1 MPERGRRRLHI
12 SYELLSCS
20 FEEHALVG
28 TDAAAIR
35 PEDDLIARELDGT
48 RWYRCLRCDSWV
60 AMAPPSEPRRAF
72 PPDRDEIELPLR
84 GRPLRDRYV
93 LRLIA
98 LDRAIH
104 VVVLG
109 ALAVAIFVFVTHR
122 SQLQQAVY
130 RILGDVQG
138 GVGGAAH
145 TVHRGFLGE
154 LDKVVSLRPQ
164 TLEIAGGLVAG
175 YAVLE
180 GVEMVGLWYGR
191 RWAEYLTFVA
201 TTVLLPLEVY
211 ELTTRITA
219 LKVTALLINLAIV
232 AYLLFAKRLFG
243 LRGGEAAQKAI
254 RQRETGWS
262 AIERATPPTLGAPR
276 DNAAP
281 PVSPGPAREAGP
293 TSRRG
298 AVP

>member
-1 MPERGRRRLHI
+1 MPERRRRRLHI
-12 SYELLSCS
+12 SYELLSCAT
-20 FEEHALVG
+20 EDHALVG
-28 TDAAAIR
+28 TDAATIR
-35 PEDDLIARELDGT
+35 PEDYLIARELDGG

-60 AMAPPSEPRRAF
+60 AMAPPAEPRRAH

-98 LDRAIH
+98 LDRAVH
-104 VVVLG
+104 VVVLS

-138 GVGGAAH
+138 GVGGPAH

-154 LDKVVSLRPQ
+154 LDKVVSLQPH

-180 GVEMVGLWYGR
+180 AVEMVGLWYGR

-219 LKVTALLINLAIV
+219 LKVIALVVNLAIV
-232 AYLLFAKRLFG
+232 VYLLLAKRLFG
-243 LRGGEAAQKAI
+243 LRGGERALQAI
-254 RQRETGWS
+254 RERELGWS
-262 AIERATPPTLGAPR
+262 AIERATPPTFDAR
-276 DNAAP
+276 RVAAT
-281 PVSPGPAREAGP
+281 GPAREAGRTP
-293 TSRRG
+293 RPG

>member
-1 MPERGRRRLHI
+1 MPWHEGGPGGRPKGNEGRRFHLR
-12 SYELLSCS
+12 YELLGCG
-20 FEEHALVG
+20 FNGHDLVG
-28 TDAAAIR
+28 TDAGTVR
-35 PEDDLIARELDGT
+35 PEDRLVVRELDGI

-60 AMAPPSEPRRAF
+60 PMAPPTEASRAH

-104 VVVLG
+104 VVVLS
-109 ALAVAIFVFVTHR
+109 ALAAAIFVFVTHR
-122 SQLQQAVY
+122 SELQQAVY
-130 RILGDVQG
+130 RIIADFQG
-138 GVGGAAH
+138 TVGGPAH
-145 TVHRGFLGE
+145 NVHRGFLGE
-154 LDKVVSLRPQ
+154 LDKVVSLRPR
-164 TLEIAGGLVAG
+164 TLEVAGAFVTG

-219 LKVTALLINLAIV
+219 LKVIALLINIAIV
-232 AYLLFAKRLFG
+232 VYLLLAKRLFG
-243 LRGGEAAQKAI
+243 LRGGEPALVAI
-254 RQRETGWS
+254 RERELGWG
-262 AIERATPPTLGAPR
+262 AIERATPPAVAVAPSP
-276 DNAAP
+276 AEG
-281 PVSPGPAREAGP
+281 PVSPAGGP
-293 TSRRG
+293 
-298 AVP
+298 